1 MFRWLNVQELSPEE
15 RRSVLLDLFVF
26 GKTNQVP
33 FLFRQAVLLVLSTII
48 ATAGLISDSAAVVIG
63 AMLIAPLMTPVLAAA
78 AAVVMGWPKRFTES
92 LWLVFVMAL
101 GALAISSLMTLI
113 SPELLILPEQVLA
126 RTRPTFWDL
135 LIALAAGSAGAYT
148 ITRKQS
154 GAIPGVAVA
163 VALLPPLAST
173 GILVTSGDP
182 ELALS
187 ALVLFLTN
195 FVAMV
200 LSGALTFLAVGVQP
214 AGVRAR
220 SAAFFWAQLSL
231 FLVLTLAISIPLW
244 VYSERVIFNA
254 DYQAARSDV
263 LQDWLRRHNLELLGV
278 EISREDKRLVLN
290 LAGPQPPTATIGELH
305 ENILDS
311 YELEDESTFRIDFTW
326 TQKLTG
332 TWPAE
337 TKTPEQAARELE
349 EIAALAYGSEWL
361 WVRTDFADGQST
373 RPGSGKRYVLELEAD
388 GKLEIR
394 ADCGRVR
401 GKMSITRQ
409 TLDLSFPTSSNW
421 FRAGCKKDKALEVFV
436 SDLTTVRQMALDG
449 DMLRLSLRD
458 GTGVISFRRE

>member
-15 RRSVLLDLFVF
+15 RRGVLEDLFVF
-26 GKTNQVP
+26 GKANQVP
-33 FLFRQAVLLVLSTII
+33 FLFRQAVLLILSTII

-63 AMLIAPLMTPVLAAA
+63 AMLVAPLMTPVMAAA
-78 AAVVMGWPKRFTES
+78 GSVVMGWPKRFYQS
-92 LWLVFVMAL
+92 LWLILMMAV
-101 GALAISSLMTLI
+101 GALAISAFMTLI

-135 LIALAAGSAGAYT
+135 IIALAAGAAGAYT

-173 GILVTSGDP
+173 GILFTNGEP
-182 ELALS
+182 ELATR

-200 LSGALTFLAVGVQP
+200 LSGALMFLAVGVQP
-214 AGVRAR
+214 AGARARTAGFVRA
-220 SAAFFWAQLSL
+220 QL
-231 FLVLTLAISIPLW
+231 FLFSLLTLAISAPLW

-263 LQDWLRRHNLELLGV
+263 LQDWLKRHSLELLDI
-278 EISREDKRLVLN
+278 EILREDARLILN

-305 ENILDS
+305 EALLEQH
-311 YELEDESTFRIDFTW
+311 ELEDEEAFQIDFTW

-337 TKTPEQAARELE
+337 TATAEQAARDLF
-349 EIAALAYGSEWL
+349 EIAAQAYNSEWR

-373 RPGSGKRYVLELEAD
+373 LPGPGEVYILVLEPDGDLEVNANCGTAK
-388 GKLEIR
+388 GK
-394 ADCGRVR
+394 V
-401 GKMSITRQ
+401 SITRQ
-409 TLDLSFPTSSNW
+409 TLDLSFPTGSNW
-421 FRAGCKKDKALEVFV
+421 FRTGCKKDPGFGLFI
-436 SDLTTVRQMALDG
+436 SDLVAVRRMELEG
-449 DMLRLSLRD
+449 DVLRLSLQG
-458 GTGVISFRRE
+458 GTGVITLQRD